1 MNNSEH
7 YFDWAA
13 TSPADADI
21 LQESLEL
28 TLENWGNPSSTHAI
42 GKQAKKLLDEARER
56 CAKAFDVKP
65 ETIFF
70 TSGGTES
77 DQIPILSMLNKPS
90 KGTILISSIEHPA
103 VREQAIAMK
112 KCGWNVNSIPA
123 DKNGI
128 ITPEAVEKLLTSDT
142 MLVCVMA
149 VNNETGSIQPIY
161 EIADLLLEHY
171 AGKRKPKFHVDC
183 VQAAGKIPL
192 NISHKGIDSAAFSS
206 HKICGPR
213 GIGILYLKDPLDS
226 FLRGGGQEKGIR
238 SGTENVFGAVA
249 FSKCLKRYYL
259 RTHILDDDIVYTSYS
274 HYIKQTETTDSFL
287 KNLSSLNC
295 CTIIPPTRM
304 ENKELF
310 SPYVVQAAFN
320 KIPGNV
326 MLRALDSKGFY
337 ISTGSACSSKKAG
350 RPVLEAMHISPD
362 LRENSVRFSFGPH
375 TTQTAVNELFEAVKE
390 IAETFNGK

>member
-1 MNNSEH
+1 MNDTEH

-13 TSPADADI
+13 TSPADEDI
-21 LQESLEL
+21 LRESLEL
-28 TLENWGNPSSTHAI
+28 TLENWGNPSSTHTV
-42 GKQAKKLLDEARER
+42 GKKARTLLEEARTR
-56 CAKAFDVKP
+56 CAKAIGIKP
-65 ETIFF
+65 ECIFF

-77 DQIPILSMLNKPS
+77 DQIPLLSLLNKPS

-103 VREQAIAMK
+103 IREQAEAMK
-112 KCGWNVNSIPA
+112 KCGWNVVSIPA

-128 ITPEAVEKLLTSDT
+128 ITPDAVEKLLTPDT
-142 MLVCVMA
+142 MLVCVMV
-149 VNNETGSIQPIY
+149 VNNETGSIQPIHQ
-161 EIADLLLEHY
+161 IADLLIKHY
-171 AGKRKPKFHVDC
+171 EGKRKPKFHIDC

-238 SGTENVFGAVA
+238 SGTENVFGATA
-249 FSKCLKRYYL
+249 FSKCLERYFI
-259 RTHILDDDIVYTSYS
+259 RDDDKTSTTYAAFN
-274 HYIKQTETTDSFL
+274 HQKETTNAFL
-287 KNLSSLNC
+287 EQLSTLNG
-295 CTIIPPTRM
+295 CTIIPPSRL

-350 RPVLEAMHISPD
+350 RPVLEAMHISSD
-362 LRENSVRFSFGPH
+362 LRETSVRFSFGPH
-375 TTQTAVNELFEAVKE
+375 TTPTAVNELFDAVKE
-390 IAETFNGK
+390 IAATFNGK